1 MLTPAGQGLTLRV
14 GAASQPQIF
23 KRVSDMT
30 LQTKILTYA
39 EYLNEPEVMARF
51 DIIDGEVIMSASPS
65 FTHQMILANLH
76 LLVHYFVNER
86 QSGWV
91 LFAPM
96 DVIVQEEPLRVRQP
110 DLLFVSNENR
120 SIIGR
125 HIHGGPDLVVEVL
138 SPSNSRRDIESKLA
152 DYAQIG
158 VLESWIVSPEG
169 RTVEVLT
176 LKDGSWERSSLH
188 GLGDA
193 VESTVLA
200 GVTIPVSEIF
210 TGI

>member
-1 MLTPAGQGLTLRV
+1 
-14 GAASQPQIF
+14 
-23 KRVSDMT
+23 MT
-30 LQTKILTYA
+30 LQTRILTYA

-76 LLVHYFVNER
+76 LLVHYFVDEH
-86 QSGWV
+86 QLGWV

-120 SIIGR
+120 GIIGN

-138 SPSNSRRDIESKLA
+138 FPSNSRRDIEDKLA
-152 DYAQIG
+152 DYAQVG
-158 VLESWIVSPEG
+158 VKESWLVSPEG
-169 RTVEVLT
+169 STVEALT
-176 LKDGSWERSSLH
+176 LKDGSWERLSFH
-188 GLGDA
+188 GLGDV

-200 GVTIPVSEIF
+200 GIALPVSEIF
-210 TGI
+210 TGV